1 MQINRAHRAA
11 GNRDLVSL
19 CEEKLWISAVQHVNY
34 DIRFWQKHVRLSEKV
49 FGLFSLFF
57 IRMFLWGCYH
67 LPFDTAGGFSLQI
80 WGGCAGLFCLI
91 GKPEVRG
98 LAEAAG
104 HTQESAWT
112 HLVCCR
118 LSRGREERTG
128 ASVSANL
135 VGRWLTS
142 RCPSKCDLGHTF
154 NEIHSTWQAPP
165 LPGPSV

>member
-1 MQINRAHRAA
+1 MWIMISGFDRSMFDSQKK
-11 GNRDLVSL
+11 SL
-19 CEEKLWISAVQHVNY
+19 DCSVC
-34 DIRFWQKHVRLSEKV
+34 
-49 FGLFSLFF
+49 FSLECSFEAAKQPHPPGK
-57 IRMFLWGCYH
+57 RRERKRSPTTCLLTQQVGFLCW
-67 LPFDTAGGFSLQI
+67 I

>member
-1 MQINRAHRAA
+1 M
-11 GNRDLVSL
+11 
-19 CEEKLWISAVQHVNY
+19 QHVNY
-34 DIRFWQKHVRLSEKV
+34 DIRFWQKHVRLSEKA

-57 IRMFLWGCYH
+57 IRMYLWGCKTTRFTREKEGKRKRSATTC
-67 LPFDTAGGFSLQI
+67 LLTQQVGFLHRI
-80 WGGCAGLFCLI
+80 WLGCAGLFSVI

-104 HTQESAWT
+104 QTQESAWT